1 MIDMFRKIEFNQLK
15 LANQFHDYEPIYTK
29 SELSEMELAKI
40 VSKNV
45 CLQAALADFFSLKL
59 DNLSTAFCFK
69 EPSKKDAEI
78 ILSAL
83 SQMFKSAMA
92 ANFSDC
98 YYSVQLHGAKPI
110 VYTIMSLLYA
120 ERSINPFITHFSEKT
135 GFANDVRQTIFF
147 ELDKEHIDF
156 KKVKDIS
163 EEYHKFLHDCF
174 KYECN
179 YSISASGFSM
189 DELCSD
195 PYLHSIAKYAK
206 HLYLLVFPIDI
217 NGKTEFVKSIK
228 LSV

>member
-1 MIDMFRKIEFNQLK
+1 MFRKIEFDQMK
-15 LANQFHDYEPIYTK
+15 LTNQFHDYEPIYTK
-29 SELSEMELAKI
+29 SELGETELTEI
-40 VSKNV
+40 VRKNV
-45 CLQAALADFFSLKL
+45 CIQAVLADFFSLKL

-69 EPSKKDAEI
+69 ERSKKDAEI

-83 SQMFKSAMA
+83 SQLFKSAAA

-98 YYSVQLHGAKPI
+98 YYSVQLRDANPI
-110 VYTIMSLLYA
+110 VSSIMRRLYA
-120 ERSINPFITHFSEKT
+120 ERSINPFVAHFSEKT
-135 GFANDVRQTIFF
+135 AFANDIRQTIFF

-156 KKVKDIS
+156 KKVEDIS
-163 EEYHKFLHDCF
+163 EEYHRFLYNCF

-179 YSISASGFSM
+179 YSILASGFSM

-195 PYLHSIAKYAK
+195 PYLLSVAKYAK
-206 HLYLLVFPIDI
+206 HLYLLVYPIEI